1 MKKNNIFIKHHELLT
16 YIAQNNIKLD
26 KKTLQLLA
34 NSERIEKRYFNLFTL
49 SPRIINFCLKNP
61 LTFEPAIYSFIM
73 SLSLTYDEETVY
85 RYLKEV
91 LYQPENL
98 VINAVDNRIPKKG
111 DTDYVALMASL
122 FTTEDI
128 DLAYQ
133 ALKHPL
139 FRQKYYEEEIA
150 NLDSKDKRLSLA
162 SKVKIIDEASIKI
175 AMEIREKLPSLLNEA
190 KSMDESNLIKAF
202 METLIY
208 YEDFESAKHFLKLKD
223 ITKYLPLFEV
233 MIKVRNID
241 EFNIIRHFMIVL
253 VNYINQKNNIY
264 SGYDLEW
271 LGMRENDIPRQINKN
286 MEEQYKNGAL
296 HTCFML
302 EKINEIFVLEQ
313 EKPFVRR
320 QINCK

>member
-150 NLDSKDKRLSLA
+150 NLDSKFKRLSLA
-162 SKVKIIDEASIKI
+162 SKVKIIDEASTKI
-175 AMEIREKLPSLLNEA
+175 
-190 KSMDESNLIKAF
+190 
-202 METLIY
+202 
-208 YEDFESAKHFLKLKD
+208 ESAKHFLKMKD
-223 ITKYLPLFEV
+223 ITKYLSLFEV
-233 MIKVRNID
+233 MIQVRNVD
-241 EFNIIRHFMIVL
+241 EFNVVRRFMITL
-253 VNYINQKNNIY
+253 VNYINQKNNVY
-264 SGYDLEW
+264 SSYDLEW